1 MHRMFEQL
9 RICIRYIYIYTYIFL
24 FMLCLSCFVVGVKG
38 VSFCQLSNNQCSSLV
53 KHFGRKLQSHKIEIS
68 RLKPLCEALFQLKL
82 RGPTPM
88 PTPPKEIHKLLL
100 RDVFKRSRWFKQPVN
115 KALFAEWLALGEGSW
130 APSIRT

>member
-1 MHRMFEQL
+1 MYTL
-9 RICIRYIYIYTYIFL
+9 YIYTYIFL
-24 FMLCLSCFVVGVKG
+24 CMLCLSCFVVGVKG

-100 RDVFKRSRWFKQPVN
+100 RDVFKRSWWFKQPLIRPYLLSGWPWGRGVGH
-115 KALFAEWLALGEGSW
+115 LRFAHDCWTTSKQL
-130 APSIRT
+130 I